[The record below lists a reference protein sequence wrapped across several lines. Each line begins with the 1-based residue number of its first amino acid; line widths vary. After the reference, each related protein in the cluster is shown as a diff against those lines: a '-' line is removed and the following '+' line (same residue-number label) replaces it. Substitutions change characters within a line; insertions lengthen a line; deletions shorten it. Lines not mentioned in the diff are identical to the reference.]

1 MSECKLSFQ
10 QMSLFQQGYQS
21 YTPTELKQLEW
32 GLRFTPAICSSIT
45 LIGLLTQSPLVLFAV
60 SILGFWAF
68 FFPAGHPMD
77 LLYNHVVRHWFSA
90 AKLPPN
96 PFQRRLACLSAAVMN
111 VIAGVLFLAALPVA
125 AWVVGGILLVLQ
137 LIVITTHFCTLS
149 WMYEGLMRALGKW
162 TVPIEL
168 VQVEKLCQEGAILV
182 DVRGADEFAQGHL
195 PNALN
200 IPLEQLPNYFAQLA
214 DKKVML
220 YCASGMRSFI
230 ASEMFQKQGYHN
242 SYNIGAM
249 ARCQPVFAKQPATP
263 AQSHL
268 ANQVV

>member
-1 MSECKLSFQ
+1 MSDCKLSFQ

-21 YTPTELKQLEW
+21 YTPAELKQLEW
-32 GLRFTPAICSSIT
+32 GLRFTPAICSLIT
-45 LIGLLTQSPLVLFAV
+45 LLGLLTQQPYLLFAV
-60 SILGFWAF
+60 SILGFLAF

-77 LLYNHVVRHWFSA
+77 LLYNHVVRHWFNA

-111 VIAGVLFLAALPVA
+111 IIAAVLFLFDLPIA

-168 VQVEKLCQEGAILV
+168 VQVEKLCHEGAILV

-195 PNALN
+195 PNAIN
-200 IPLEQLPNYFAQLA
+200 IPLEQLPNYFVQMA

-230 ASEMFQKQGYHN
+230 ATEMFQKQGYKN
-242 SYNIGAM
+242 SYNIGSM
-249 ARCQPVFAKQPATP
+249 ARCQSLFTNFAKQPASNT
-263 AQSHL
+263 L
-268 ANQVV
+268 VTG